1 MKKTVVIAINTSWNI
16 YNFRMGLVNALLKEG
31 YRVVAVAPR
40 DDYSEKLI
48 ALGMEYREIQMN
60 NKGTNPLEDLKLTR
74 AYYEIYKEISP
85 DIILQYTIKP
95 NIYGTIAA
103 SFLNIP
109 TLCNISGLG
118 TVFLNESLPAK
129 VARFFYRV
137 SMKRA
142 SVVFFQNRDD
152 RQLFMDAKLVEEQK
166 TKCLPGSG
174 IDTQKYAPVPFSHES
189 DEVKFLLIARLVR
202 DKGIIEYVE
211 AAKMFLKEHTKQRKR
226 AKFYLLGPF
235 YPGNPT
241 AISPEEVEVWESEGV
256 ICYLGESD
264 DVRSVIPHYDCIVL
278 PSYREGLSRVLLE
291 ASSMGKPIVTTDVP
305 GCRDV
310 VEDGYNGFLCE
321 VKESRSLYEK
331 MYQMFSLSAEEREA
345 IGRNGRT
352 KVVNE
357 FDEKIVIDT
366 YLDTIRHVV
375 GKQPF

>member
-1 MKKTVVIAINTSWNI
+1 MAYPKTVVIAINTSWNI
-16 YNFRMGLVNALLKEG
+16 YNFRMGLVKALLKEG
-31 YRVVAVAPR
+31 CRVVAVAPR

-48 ALGMEYREIQMN
+48 ASGMEYREIQMN

-74 AYYEIYKEISP
+74 AYYKIYKEISP

-95 NIYGTIAA
+95 NIYGTLAA
-103 SFLNIP
+103 SLLNIP

-118 TVFLNESLPAK
+118 TVFLNESLSAK
-129 VARFFYRV
+129 VARFLYRV

-152 RQLFMDAKLVEEQK
+152 RQLFIDAKLVEEKK
-166 TKCLPGSG
+166 TKLLPGSG
-174 IDTQKYAPVPFSHES
+174 IDTQKYSPKPSNHKS

-211 AAKMFLKEHTKQRKR
+211 AAKMFFKEHSKQEKR
-226 AKFYLLGPF
+226 AIFYLLGPY
-235 YPGNPT
+235 YPDNPT
-241 AISPEEVEVWESEGV
+241 AISPEEIKAWETEGI

-264 DVRSVIPHYDCIVL
+264 DVYSVISQYDCIVL

-291 ASSMGKPIVTTDVP
+291 AASMGKPIVTTDVP

-310 VEDGYNGFLCE
+310 VEDGYTGFLCKA
-321 VKESRSLYEK
+321 KESRSLYEK
-331 MYQMFSLSAEEREA
+331 MYQMVMLTMQEREA
-345 IGRNGRT
+345 MGMNGRT
-352 KVVNE
+352 KVVSE

-366 YLDTIRHVV
+366 YLDTIRNFI
-375 GKQPF
+375 GE

>member
-1 MKKTVVIAINTSWNI
+1 
-16 YNFRMGLVNALLKEG
+16 MGLVNALLKEG